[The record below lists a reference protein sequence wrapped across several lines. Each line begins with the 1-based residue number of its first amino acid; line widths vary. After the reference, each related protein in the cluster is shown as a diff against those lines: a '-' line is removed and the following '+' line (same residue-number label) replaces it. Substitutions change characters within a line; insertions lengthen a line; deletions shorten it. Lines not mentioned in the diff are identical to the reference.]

1 MSTADNPTKKSPVS
15 ARERARQATTRR
27 LAAEQAR
34 LRKNEND
41 LVTFFDAGKTTER
54 IGADLEKKIHAIRDD
69 AATKITAAELKQAT
83 ALRTIKDRGET
94 VASIAEAT
102 DLSAA
107 EVRTLLKQAP
117 AGAPETVSIPN
128 DEPTTTRDDPEDPPQ
143 AALTG

>member
-34 LRKNEND
+34 
-41 LVTFFDAGKTTER
+41 F
-54 IGADLEKKIHAIRDD
+54 
-69 AATKITAAELKQAT
+69 KITAAELKQAT

-107 EVRTLLKQAP
+107 EVRTLLKRAP
-117 AGAPETVSIPN
+117 AAAPETVSIPN

>member
-1 MSTADNPTKKSPVS
+1 MSTADNLTKKSPVS

-27 LAAEQAR
+27 LAAENAR
-34 LRKNEND
+34 LKKNEND
-41 LVTFFDAGKTTER
+41 LVTFFDAGKASER
-54 IGADLEKKIHAIRDD
+54 IRADLEKRIHAIRAD
-69 AATKITAAELKQAT
+69 AATKITAAELTQAT

-117 AGAPETVSIPN
+117 AAAPGTVSTPN
-128 DEPTTTRDDPEDPPQ
+128 DEPTTATE
-143 AALTG
+143 